1 METKKHIGYNL
12 YSQQEC
18 DDDVFVYYLVD
29 KAGNRLIDTP
39 FSEIGLFGIV
49 ISNKSIIPE
58 YAIIRE
64 NKNYGVIDKTGKLV
78 VEPKYE
84 SQSELRRHI
93 LPGIKEKE
101 FHKYGQ
107 IEDKNL
113 SIIYVEQRNN
123 SSELFPVSELY
134 AVIDSLNNVVI
145 PFGIYNLISNAIGTL
160 LLVRECEESFFTEHT
175 YVIDLWGN
183 VIADSVLRID
193 VISPLFVIVYSVQGT
208 FLYNLIGQ
216 KILTIDFTQV
226 CQPRVKIFFDYFLA
240 IEYNNYSEP
249 DYILYNIKGEIVP
262 NVPTFKTIR
271 QFNGGHLLL
280 DGHIIYSINGG
291 LIDLPYDYVCDFV
304 EGYAIVVNKIETQKE
319 NRYGDYYN
327 YTQSLYG
334 LIDANMHEVLPCT
347 ATDLRYESKGL
358 YRRSFDL
365 DEDLGGKMKYHY
377 VTIEGRSYLD
387 DERTILLP
395 PHLVKVHSLAN
406 GLYIVRKDTAPAMF
420 GIVNEEGRVILPIEF
435 MNMRINKN
443 GYIVAFVY
451 HNVKCR
457 FGEWI
462 TDKYRNGDIKMHSV
476 LVSPCGEQI
485 TNANYYDIRLFDKQS
500 SFAIV
505 SIIEEATEKE
515 LRGIIDLQGHEIL
528 PPAYLWISRKDAYN
542 KSVVL
547 TKSACG
553 FFDYETKTLRL
564 MTEYSCILTGTEGL
578 YPVNKG
584 GSINDNLSCEGGLW
598 GFIDVAYTQAIPC
611 EYDEVCKFEEGY
623 AIVCK
628 CSLYGVRNYGVIN
641 NNGTIII
648 PCKYKRIEKKW
659 SFFLCENNYGN
670 RIYIDFD
677 GHVIEKDKG
686 NSFDDEFSDDNE
698 SSFRESLSFITC
710 DEAEE
715 D

>member
-1 METKKHIGYNL
+1 MKTKKHIGYNL

-18 DDDVFVYYLVD
+18 DDDVIFYYLVD
-29 KAGNRLIDTP
+29 KDGNRLIDKP

-49 ISNKSIIPE
+49 ISNHSVIPDC
-58 YAIIRE
+58 AIIRE
-64 NKNYGVIDKTGKLV
+64 NKKYGVIDKTGRIV
-78 VEPKYE
+78 VEPTYE
-84 SQSELRRHI
+84 SKSELRLHI
-93 LPGIKEKE
+93 PRTEQK
-101 FHKYGQ
+101 FQKYGQ

-113 SIIYVEQRNN
+113 LIISVKPSFN
-123 SSELFPVSELY
+123 SKELF
-134 AVIDSLNNVVI
+134 AVIDSLYNIVV
-145 PFGIYNLISNAIGTL
+145 PFGIYDVIDNVIGAL
-160 LLVRECEESFFTEHT
+160 LHVIEFRDNHS
-175 YVIDLWGN
+175 YIIDLWGN

-193 VISPLFVIVYSVQGT
+193 VISPLFVIVYGVQGT

-249 DYILYNIKGEIVP
+249 DYILCNIKGEIVP
-262 NVPTFKTIR
+262 NVPTFKTIQ

-304 EGYAIVVNKIETQKE
+304 EGYAIVVNRIEKE
-319 NRYGDYYN
+319 RENQYGDYYS

-334 LIDANMHEVLPCT
+334 LIDANMQEVLPCT

-365 DEDLGGKMKYHY
+365 DEDFGGKMKYHY

-395 PHLVKVHSLAN
+395 PHLVKVHSLTN

-485 TNANYYDIRLFDKQS
+485 TNAKYYDIRLFDKQS

-505 SIIEEATEKE
+505 SIIEEATEKA

-547 TKSACG
+547 TKSCPG
-553 FFDYETKTLRL
+553 FFDYETMTLRL

-584 GSINDNLSCEGGLW
+584 GTINSNLNCEGGLW
-598 GFIDVAYTQAIPC
+598 GFINVAYNQVIPC

-677 GHVIEKDKG
+677 GHVIEKDKE
-686 NSFDDEFSDDNE
+686 NSFDDEFSDDYE